1 MKAFHT
7 LRNRKRLYDF
17 EILVMILSALKW
29 KQKNGEIVL
38 VTDKKGINFIK
49 DYGLFGIWDD
59 VQVVLDEM
67 TDLKINETVFWAGAK
82 ILALSKQNAPCV
94 MIDLDFILWETI
106 DFDLMKNLYE
116 NATKPPK
123 LEKVT
128 DRESVDSDIYPDREF
143 FKVRDNFIFDNS
155 WDWKIDACNTAF
167 VYFGNEY
174 HRKLYCEKS
183 ISFMQN
189 TLIENDYLNY
199 MLFAEQR
206 LIAMCAKSCGCKID
220 SFSNIKELYNGKQ
233 KYFTHIW
240 GYKQTLKDNV
250 NLQKDFCKKCIN
262 RIYRDFPQQGEYLS
276 KFEWFNK
283 YLKSR

>member
-29 KQKNGEIVL
+29 KQKNGEIAL

-67 TDLKINETVFWAGAK
+67 TDLKINEIVFWAGAK

-106 DFDLMKNLYE
+106 DFDLYE
-116 NATKPPK
+116 DS
-123 LEKVT
+123 VMVIH
-128 DRESVDSDIYPDREF
+128 RESVDSDIYPDREF

-183 ISFMQN
+183 ISFMKN
-189 TLIENDYLNY
+189 ALIEDDYLNY